1 MIIGYHEHQRQ
12 PLHVRHIGGFVK
24 STRGRGAVAAE
35 SYSHGAGQ
43 FAVQALGE
51 KAADDESHRAAQ
63 MADGS
68 HIAFRWQAPVD
79 IAVPPFHIS
88 QGGTQVGACRFNN
101 RFPPGD
107 ACRLFPDERGDY
119 IVAGSQKD
127 ASACGN
133 RFMSAAQVNAPRN
146 FARFVKAGNFGV
158 KSPRQQHGLES
169 PDGIFL

>member
-1 MIIGYHEHQRQ
+1 ME
-12 PLHVRHIGGFVK
+12 
-24 STRGRGAVAAE
+24 SSRGRGAVSAE
-35 SYSHGAGQ
+35 GHSHGAGQ

-68 HIAFRWQAPVD
+68 HIAFRGQAPVD
-79 IAVPPFHIS
+79 IAVPPFHAS
-88 QGGTQVGACRFNN
+88 QGGTQVGARRFNN

-107 ACRLFPDERGDY
+107 ARRLFPDERGND

-127 ASACGN
+127 ASARGN
-133 RFMSAAQVNAPRN
+133 RFMPAAQINAPRN

-158 KSPRQQHGLES
+158 KGPRQQHGLES